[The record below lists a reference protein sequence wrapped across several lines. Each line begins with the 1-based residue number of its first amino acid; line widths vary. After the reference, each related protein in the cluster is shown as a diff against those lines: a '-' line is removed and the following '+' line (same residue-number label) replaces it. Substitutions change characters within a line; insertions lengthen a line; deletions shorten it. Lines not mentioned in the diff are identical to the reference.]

1 MAINVMEE
9 IESTVRKSEQAV
21 LDAIKSWAQ
30 SVQGRMPEAPVSL
43 PFADRIPSPK
53 ALVSSA
59 YDVAEALL
67 AGQRRLAEGV
77 LEAAS
82 PLFPSS
88 SAGSSAG
95 RDSGSNGDAAKPRA

>member
-30 SVQGRMPEAPVSL
+30 SVQGLMPQAPVSV

-59 YDVAEALL
+59 FDVAETLL
-67 AGQRRLAEGV
+67 AGQRRLAESV

-82 PLFPSS
+82 PLFP
-88 SAGSSAG
+88 
-95 RDSGSNGDAAKPRA
+95 GDDADHAR